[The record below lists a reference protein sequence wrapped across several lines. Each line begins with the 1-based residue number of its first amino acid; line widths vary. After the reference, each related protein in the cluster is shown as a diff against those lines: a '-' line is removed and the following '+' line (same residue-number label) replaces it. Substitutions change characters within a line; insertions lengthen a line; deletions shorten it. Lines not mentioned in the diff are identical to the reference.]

1 MTDTPVPRAV
11 DRRFRTL
18 GFSERDALVV
28 RSMVRLLAGRTRDR
42 WHAVDLDPV
51 HLVVVPVGFAGDLPA
66 GTAAMNV
73 ALPLRAD
80 DLWSQ
85 LDRVSAQLAL
95 DEGMLRPSRGG
106 GAGGEP
112 VPVAAGPGRRLQLL
126 RWPPDALLGSDL
138 RYLRLATMLGARPFA
153 IDELAA
159 KSNIPLATCH
169 AFAAVLHA
177 NGVAQWLIDPNDPH
191 GPGGSNAG
199 LISRIRSKL
208 GLEGPR

>member
-1 MTDTPVPRAV
+1 MAAPAAPRAV
-11 DRRFRTL
+11 DRRFRL
-18 GFSERDALVV
+18 VGFSERDGLVV

-42 WHAVDLDPV
+42 WAAADADPV
-51 HLVVVPVGFAGDLPA
+51 HLVIVPVGFAGELPPGA
-66 GTAAMNV
+66 LAMNV
-73 ALPLRAD
+73 TLPLRAD

-85 LDRVSAQLAL
+85 LDRVSAQVAL
-95 DEGMLRPSRGG
+95 DEGMLRPGRVDPAS
-106 GAGGEP
+106 GEAR
-112 VPVAAGPGRRLQLL
+112 PVAPGPGRRLQLL

-177 NGVAQWLIDPNDPH
+177 NGVAQWLIDPDDP
-191 GPGGSNAG
+191 GVGADGNAG
-199 LISRIRSKL
+199 LFSRIRSKL

>member
-1 MTDTPVPRAV
+1 MASAASRAV
-11 DRRFRTL
+11 DRRFRL
-18 GFSERDALVV
+18 VGFSERDGLVV
-28 RSMVRLLAGRTRDR
+28 RSMVRLLAGRTRDH
-42 WHAVDLDPV
+42 WTAVDADPV
-51 HLVVVPVGFAGDLPA
+51 HLVIVPVGFTGDLPA
-66 GTAAMNV
+66 GAAAMNV

-85 LDRVSAQLAL
+85 LDRVSGQLAL
-95 DEGMLRPSRGG
+95 DEGMLRPGRSDT
-106 GAGGEP
+106 GEAR
-112 VPVAAGPGRRLQLL
+112 PVAAGPGRRLQLL

-153 IDELAA
+153 IDELST

-177 NGVAQWLIDPNDPH
+177 NGVAQWLIDPDDPH
-191 GPGGSNAG
+191 ADEAG
-199 LISRIRSKL
+199 NTGLFSRIRSKL

>member
-42 WHAVDLDPV
+42 WLAVDLDPV
-51 HLVVVPVGFAGDLPA
+51 HLVVVPVGFAGELPA
-66 GTAAMNV
+66 GAAAMNV

-85 LDRVSAQLAL
+85 LDRVSGQLAL
-95 DEGMLRPSRGG
+95 DEGMLRPSRAGP
-106 GAGGEP
+106 GGEP

-177 NGVAQWLIDPNDPH
+177 NGVAQWLIDPDDPH
-191 GPGGSNAG
+191 GPGGGNAG

>member
-1 MTDTPVPRAV
+1 MASAASRAV
-11 DRRFRTL
+11 DRRFRL
-18 GFSERDALVV
+18 AGFSERDSLVV

-42 WHAVDLDPV
+42 WSVVDADPV
-51 HLVVVPVGFAGDLPA
+51 HLVIVPVGFTGELPPGAAG
-66 GTAAMNV
+66 MNV

-85 LDRVSAQLAL
+85 LDRVSGQLAL
-95 DEGMLRPSRGG
+95 DEGMLRPGRADNGD
-106 GAGGEP
+106 
-112 VPVAAGPGRRLQLL
+112 VRPVAAGPGRRLQLL

-153 IDELAA
+153 IDELSA

-177 NGVAQWLIDPNDPH
+177 NGVAQWLIDPDDPH
-191 GPGGSNAG
+191 ADEAG
-199 LISRIRSKL
+199 NTGLFSRIRSKL

>member
-106 GAGGEP
+106 GAGG
-112 VPVAAGPGRRLQLL
+112 
-126 RWPPDALLGSDL
+126 
-138 RYLRLATMLGARPFA
+138 
-153 IDELAA
+153 
-159 KSNIPLATCH
+159 
-169 AFAAVLHA
+169 
-177 NGVAQWLIDPNDPH
+177 
-191 GPGGSNAG
+191 GPGGGGGGGGAG
-199 LISRIRSKL
+199 AGGRGPGPSLAAAALASRRAARVRPAL
-208 GLEGPR
+208 PPAGHDARRAAVRHRRTGGQVEHPARHVPCVRRGAACERRGAVADRPQRPPP

>member
-1 MTDTPVPRAV
+1 MASAASRAV
-11 DRRFRTL
+11 DRRFRL
-18 GFSERDALVV
+18 VGFSERDGLVV

-42 WHAVDLDPV
+42 WTAVEADPV
-51 HLVVVPVGFAGDLPA
+51 HLVIVPVGFTGDLPA
-66 GTAAMNV
+66 GAAAMNV

-85 LDRVSAQLAL
+85 LDRVSGQLAL
-95 DEGMLRPSRGG
+95 DEGMLRPGRSDT
-106 GAGGEP
+106 GEAR
-112 VPVAAGPGRRLQLL
+112 PVAAGPGRRLQLL

-153 IDELAA
+153 IDELSA

-177 NGVAQWLIDPNDPH
+177 NGVAQWLIDPDDPH
-191 GPGGSNAG
+191 ADEAG
-199 LISRIRSKL
+199 NTGLFSRIRSKL

>member
-1 MTDTPVPRAV
+1 MASAAVRAV
-11 DRRFRTL
+11 DRRFRL
-18 GFSERDALVV
+18 AGFSERDGLVV

-42 WHAVDLDPV
+42 WTVVDADPV
-51 HLVVVPVGFAGDLPA
+51 HLLIVPVGFTGELPPGA
-66 GTAAMNV
+66 AAMNV

-85 LDRVSAQLAL
+85 LDRVSGQLAL
-95 DEGMLRPSRGG
+95 DEGMLRPGR
-106 GAGGEP
+106 AEP
-112 VPVAAGPGRRLQLL
+112 GDARSAAAGPGRRLQLL

-177 NGVAQWLIDPNDPH
+177 NGVAQWLIDPDDPH
-191 GPGGSNAG
+191 GGDAGNTG
-199 LISRIRSKL
+199 LISRIRTKL

>member
-1 MTDTPVPRAV
+1 MASAASRAV
-11 DRRFRTL
+11 DRRFRL
-18 GFSERDALVV
+18 VGFSERDGLVV

-42 WHAVDLDPV
+42 WTAEEADPV
-51 HLVVVPVGFAGDLPA
+51 HLVIVPVGFTGDLPA
-66 GTAAMNV
+66 GAAAMNV

-85 LDRVSAQLAL
+85 LDRVSGQLAL
-95 DEGMLRPSRGG
+95 DEGMLRPGRSET
-106 GAGGEP
+106 GEAR
-112 VPVAAGPGRRLQLL
+112 PVAAGPGRRLQLL

-153 IDELAA
+153 IDELSAN
-159 KSNIPLATCH
+159 SNIPLATCH

-177 NGVAQWLIDPNDPH
+177 NGVAQWLIDPDDPH
-191 GPGGSNAG
+191 ADEAG
-199 LISRIRSKL
+199 NTGLFSRIRSKL